1 MSWSTSTD
9 NFGSDHFPI
18 IINYKRTNSSTTNNF
33 RQKTNW
39 NKFINLIQQKLNLDE
54 NINIDVVEEIR
65 KAQIL
70 SQESEKNQINS
81 RAPWWTAACGIMPRR
96 EGSRE
101 SCSPRASASHDNRQ
115 RRRHSL
121 PRDVARTQ
129 PGLLVQDR
137 ALDLNDPDNITS
149 RNRNVEDN
157 RQIEAADEVDM
168 EPVPGPFGDVEQNVA
183 PVPVCSEYSTE
194 YQLFA
199 RFFFLAV

>member
-1 MSWSTSTD
+1 MVKKLLFWSSV
-9 NFGSDHFPI
+9 
-18 IINYKRTNSSTTNNF
+18 R
-33 RQKTNW
+33 
-39 NKFINLIQQKLNLDE
+39 
-54 NINIDVVEEIR
+54 
-65 KAQIL
+65 
-70 SQESEKNQINS
+70 
-81 RAPWWTAACGIMPRR
+81 PRR
-96 EGSRE
+96 EGSRK

-115 RRRHSL
+115 RRGHSL

-183 PVPVCSEYSTE
+183 PELALPPQCGRF
-194 YQLFA
+194 LCLLCR
-199 RFFFLAV
+199 RFFLCGCPSRVQLLGHATHLCLLSSSAV

>member
-1 MSWSTSTD
+1 MVKKLLFWSSV
-9 NFGSDHFPI
+9 
-18 IINYKRTNSSTTNNF
+18 R
-33 RQKTNW
+33 
-39 NKFINLIQQKLNLDE
+39 
-54 NINIDVVEEIR
+54 
-65 KAQIL
+65 
-70 SQESEKNQINS
+70 
-81 RAPWWTAACGIMPRR
+81 PRR
-96 EGSRE
+96 EGTRK
-101 SCSPRASASHDNRQ
+101 SCSPRASASRDNRQ
-115 RRRHSL
+115 RRHSL

-199 RFFFLAV
+199 SVFDYEIGQYCCHKELALPPQCGRFLCLLCLRFFMWMSLQGATFGTCHASVPLVVVSSLMRIRIVRLIENAAEFVKGMLFD